1 MTEWLWIF
9 QERVYVS
16 TLYIWT
22 HNIGTQWGTLGL
34 LSTKRTDVSVQK
46 YQSSEIQVYT
56 FSFFIRSEIRQ
67 AHRQQRCG
75 NARQFQW

>member
-22 HNIGTQWGTLGL
+22 HNIATQWGTLGL